1 MRKLINV
8 MPRGITRRW
17 LLNSVAVVLIATII
31 CVVGFISLARRVYYS
46 DMEDSLYRAAEKV
59 VNYAES
65 TDRRADEMQTIA
77 KARVV
82 LPEDPNIA
90 LEYQFLTMR
99 DGYIYIEESS
109 IGYVLQEPLTS
120 NDAAAAF
127 KTGDKGVGYGRNQL
141 TNERVIYAT
150 KALKNNGEVIGA
162 VRCVSGLEELNSQIL
177 VMSFVA
183 VATGVAVILLVLFT
197 NTFFI
202 RSVVRP
208 INEITNMARRIADGS
223 YGIQIPQHYTDEI
236 AEMVDSINEMS
247 VKISQAEKAQTEFMS
262 SISHELRTPLTAISG
277 WGETL
282 MYDENQSEESKKGLA
297 IILKESHRLT
307 KMVEELLEF
316 TRMQDGRFTLNAEM
330 IDVGAE
336 LEETI
341 FSYREVLRQ
350 YNMSLE
356 YDPCMQDLPMI
367 YADPERLR
375 QVFLN
380 ILDNANKYGRDGGRI
395 IVSVRLDASY
405 ITVRFRDFGPGIPED
420 QLDHVKEKFFK
431 GDNTKRGSGIGLAV
445 CDEIINY
452 HGGSLTLA
460 NANGGGCLVT
470 IRLPIKMTVREDNP
484 DDRQ

>member
-1 MRKLINV
+1 
-8 MPRGITRRW
+8 
-17 LLNSVAVVLIATII
+17 
-31 CVVGFISLARRVYYS
+31 
-46 DMEDSLYRAAEKV
+46 
-59 VNYAES
+59 
-65 TDRRADEMQTIA
+65 
-77 KARVV
+77 
-82 LPEDPNIA
+82 
-90 LEYQFLTMR
+90 
-99 DGYIYIEESS
+99 
-109 IGYVLQEPLTS
+109 
-120 NDAAAAF
+120 
-127 KTGDKGVGYGRNQL
+127 
-141 TNERVIYAT
+141 
-150 KALKNNGEVIGA
+150 
-162 VRCVSGLEELNSQIL
+162 
-177 VMSFVA
+177 
-183 VATGVAVILLVLFT
+183 
-197 NTFFI
+197 
-202 RSVVRP
+202 VVRP
-208 INEITNMARRIADGS
+208 INEITNMARQIADGS
-223 YGIQIPQHYTDEI
+223 YGIQIPQRYTDEI

-247 VKISQAEKAQTEFMS
+247 MKISQAEKAQTEFMS

-395 IVSVRLDASY
+395 VVSVRLDASF
-405 ITVRFRDFGPGIPED
+405 ITIRFRDFGPGIPED

-452 HGGSLTLA
+452 HGGSLTLT